1 MNTPPDKKPMTAKE
15 ELTQIRHIDQE
26 ITFMLEQLEELETS
40 LTRISPVLS
49 DMPTCH
55 DNNRDK
61 IADGIVR
68 IVELKITINKRI
80 DYLYDYK
87 RKMTEIINKIE
98 NPVFR
103 RILATRYFK
112 EEHNSFEEIATAI
125 GYSYYPTIHMH
136 GVALQEFTKIQANVK
151 SEQDLATY

>member
-26 ITFMLEQLEELETS
+26 IDFMLEQLEELETS

-61 IADGIVR
+61 IADGIAR
-68 IVELKITINKRI
+68 IIELKNNINKRI
-80 DYLYDYK
+80 DYFYDYK
-87 RKMTEIINKIE
+87 NKIAAIIYKIE

-103 RILATRYFK
+103 RILVIRYFK
-112 EEHNSFEEIATAI
+112 KEHNSFEEISTAI

-136 GVALQEFTKIQANVK
+136 GIALQEFSRIQ
-151 SEQDLATY
+151 SEQDIATN

>member
-1 MNTPPDKKPMTAKE
+1 MTAKDT
-15 ELTQIRHIDQE
+15 LNQIRHIDHE

-68 IVELKITINKRI
+68 IIELKTTINKRI

-87 RKMTEIINKIE
+87 NKMTAIMNQID
-98 NPVFR
+98 NPVYR
-103 RILATRYFK
+103 RILAIRYFQK
-112 EEHNSFEEIATAI
+112 EHNSFEEIATAI

-136 GVALQEFTKIQANVK
+136 GVALQEFTRIQ
-151 SEQDLATY
+151 SEQDLATNHIV

>member
-1 MNTPPDKKPMTAKE
+1 MTKEEPKHKMTAKE
-15 ELTQIRHIDQE
+15 ELSQIRHIDQE
-26 ITFMLEQLEELETS
+26 IDFMCDQLLELETS

-68 IVELKITINKRI
+68 IIELKSNINKRV

-87 RKMTEIINKIE
+87 NRMTDIINQIE
-98 NPVFR
+98 NPAFR
-103 RILATRYFK
+103 RILSIRYFK
-112 EEHNSFEEIATAI
+112 KEHNSFEEIATAI

-136 GVALQEFTKIQANVK
+136 GVALQEFTRIK
-151 SEQDLATY
+151 SEQDLATN